1 MTDASLRELTCARW
15 AEFNPELDTS
25 PMQVVAQVKRVVAL
39 LELAVEPIYADAGVT
54 VAEVELMVPLRY
66 AVEPVAA
73 VRLAELLGMTRAGV
87 SKALDKLERR
97 GLLARMPSVV
107 DRRSASITLT
117 GTGRAVVDEIFPR
130 ELAAHGRMFDA
141 LGTRRESILDA
152 LDVLAQSMEEG
163 LSATSESK
171 P

>member
-25 PMQVVAQVKRVVAL
+25 PMQVVAQIKRIVAL
-39 LELAVEPIYADAGVT
+39 LDLAVEPIYAAADVS

-66 AVEPVAA
+66 AVEQVTA

-87 SKALDKLERR
+87 SKALAKLERR
-97 GLLARMPSVV
+97 GFIERRTNTE

-117 GTGRAVVDEIFPR
+117 ETGKSVVDDVFPR
-130 ELAAHGRMFDA
+130 ELAAHGRLFDA
-141 LGTRRESILDA
+141 LGARRERVLEALSILA
-152 LDVLAQSMEEG
+152 ESMEVG
-163 LSATSESK
+163 LSSQ
-171 P
+171 

>member
-25 PMQVVAQVKRVVAL
+25 PMQVVAEIKRIVAL
-39 LELAVEPIYADAGVT
+39 LDVAVEPIYAAADVS

-66 AVEPVAA
+66 AIEPVTAA
-73 VRLAELLGMTRAGV
+73 RLAELLGMTRAGV
-87 SKALDKLERR
+87 SKTLGKLERR
-97 GLLARMPSVV
+97 GFLQRVPSAE

-117 GTGRAVVDEIFPR
+117 DQGGASWMMYFP
-130 ELAAHGRMFDA
+130 
-141 LGTRRESILDA
+141 ESSKRTD
-152 LDVLAQSMEEG
+152 DCSMCWVHVETVF
-163 LSATSESK
+163 SR